1 MHKIDKFLARLDA
14 DRRQKV
20 LAIVE
25 RINNSDFS
33 GLDMRKLQ
41 GSLDSYRVR
50 VGKVRIKFT
59 MNALG
64 IRIFSIDNRGDNTY
78 RDI

>member
-14 DRRQKV
+14 DRREKV

-25 RINNSDFS
+25 GINKGNFS

-41 GSLDSYRVR
+41 GSSDVYRVR
-50 VGKVRIKFT
+50 VGRVRIKFA
-59 MNALG
+59 MNVSG
-64 IRIFSIDNRGDNTY
+64 VRIFSIDNRGENTY
-78 RDI
+78 R

>member
-14 DRRQKV
+14 DKRQNV

-25 RINNSDFS
+25 RIKSGNFS

-41 GSLDSYRVR
+41 GSPGIYRVR
-50 VGKVRIKFT
+50 IGKVRIKFT
-59 MNALG
+59 MNASG
-64 IRIFSIDNRGDNTY
+64 IHIFSIDNRGENTY
-78 RDI
+78 RGV

>member
-14 DRRQKV
+14 NRRQKV
-20 LAIVE
+20 LYIVG
-25 RINNSDFS
+25 RIKKGDFS

-41 GSLDSYRVR
+41 GSSDIYRVR
-50 VGKVRIKFT
+50 IGKVRIKFV
-59 MNALG
+59 MNASG
-64 IRIFSIDNRGDNTY
+64 IRIFNIDNRGENTY

>member
-20 LAIVE
+20 LGIVE
-25 RINNSDFS
+25 RIKKGDFS

-41 GSLDSYRVR
+41 GSSDVYRVR
-50 VGKVRIKFT
+50 IGRVRIKFI
-59 MNALG
+59 MDASG
-64 IRIFSIDNRGDNTY
+64 IRIFSIDNRGENTY
-78 RDI
+78 RNI